1 MMTEDEC
8 EAANYNGVDL
18 GAAWD
23 DPDFMGPQ
31 LSPPGAPATPEA
43 AAEFFAMWG
52 ITAADFAASPGP
64 DTPTGAPVMPGGWP
78 AAVPI
83 RPANWHPAN
92 RDYKLSPG
100 DTLAGLAATYLGSPQ
115 RWNEIWNEQS
125 DGFRATRK
133 PDQLGAGEW
142 IKMPLQAVA
151 TLMAA
156 TGRTPPPGTTPAPAP
171 PGGYV
176 VPGRDAPP
184 GSAVTPAASK
194 KEGNTILVLAGAAAL
209 VAAVVVFGKGK
220 SE

>member
-1 MMTEDEC
+1 MMMTEDEC

-100 DTLAGLAATYLGSPQ
+100 DTLAGLRLPTSGAP
-115 RWNEIWNEQS
+115 N
-125 DGFRATRK
+125 DGTKFGTNK
-133 PDQLGAGEW
+133 
-142 IKMPLQAVA
+142 
-151 TLMAA
+151 A
-156 TGRTPPPGTTPAPAP
+156 TGSEPRASRT
-171 PGGYV
+171 
-176 VPGRDAPP
+176 
-184 GSAVTPAASK
+184 
-194 KEGNTILVLAGAAAL
+194 N
-209 VAAVVVFGKGK
+209 
-220 SE
+220 